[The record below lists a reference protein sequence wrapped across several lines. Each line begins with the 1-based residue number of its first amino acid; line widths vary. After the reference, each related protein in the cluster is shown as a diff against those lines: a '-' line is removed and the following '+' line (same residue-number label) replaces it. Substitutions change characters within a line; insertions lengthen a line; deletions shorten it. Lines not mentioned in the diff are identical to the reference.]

1 MSCLYGIQ
9 DTSELLNNGLRV
21 PGNKAMSSQRQGTL
35 MSDLEAEGGCCAAA
49 GGLLGNP
56 WYQHEAS

>member
-21 PGNKAMSSQRQGTL
+21 PGNEAMSSQRQGTL

-49 GGLLGNP
+49 
-56 WYQHEAS
+56 